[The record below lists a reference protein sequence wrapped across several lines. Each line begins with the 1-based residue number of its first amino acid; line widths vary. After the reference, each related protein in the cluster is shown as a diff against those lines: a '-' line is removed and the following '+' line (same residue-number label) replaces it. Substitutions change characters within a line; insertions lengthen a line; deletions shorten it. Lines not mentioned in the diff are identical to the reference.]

1 METVAGDPDDNVF
14 TVPIAKVGCEPF
26 APLGMLKANVRA
38 EGNPPRVTEAGSVEG
53 TEDAVTLDICASVP
67 GVPFAPLGILKANV
81 RFEGVPPRVTPAG
94 SVEGTEEAVTLE
106 IVASEPGVPVPGG
119 MLKSSIVV
127 VGVDE
132 ELTDTEAGP
141 SVAVTSPMLIFVIT
155 SVVSLMNVISYI
167 DLE

>member
-1 METVAGDPDDNVF
+1 MVAG
-14 TVPIAKVGCEPF
+14 VPF
-26 APLGMLKANVRA
+26 GMLKAIVRLDGGPLRLA
-38 EGNPPRVTEAGSVEG
+38 EA
-53 TEDAVTLDICASVP
+53 L
-67 GVPFAPLGILKANV
+67 
-81 RFEGVPPRVTPAG
+81 
-94 SVEGTEEAVTLE
+94 SVEGTEEALTLE
-106 IVASEPGVPVPGG
+106 IVASEPGVPTPGG

-141 SVAVTSPMLIFVIT
+141 SVALTSPMLIFVIT